1 MEFPTTA
8 NIGEG
13 AKAAANQVTGAI
25 DGVKTTVGNAL
36 GDFSS
41 KLNVNAGSDFLQ
53 SNSVIAKFVF
63 LILVL
68 IGFLILLN
76 LGIMLIGYFT
86 DPPKSP
92 YLVYGMIPGNSNMD
106 IVQNPKTKNSVTILR
121 SNNQTNGIEFT
132 WSSWLFISGLPPAS
146 SKMPQY
152 MNVFNKGSN
161 SYDPVTGIALSNAP
175 GMYIASATNTL
186 HITMDTTVPSDT
198 NTTIDISNVPLNK
211 WFHIALR
218 LQNTIMDVYV
228 NGTIASRLNFTNVP
242 SQNYYDV
249 FVGANGGFPGY
260 VSNLRYYDYALNV
273 FELNNIV
280 IMGPNTKAASSSQNA
295 INPTGDYTYLS
306 SSWYAA
312 AQ

>member
-1 MEFPTTA
+1 
-8 NIGEG
+8 
-13 AKAAANQVTGAI
+13 
-25 DGVKTTVGNAL
+25 
-36 GDFSS
+36 
-41 KLNVNAGSDFLQ
+41 
-53 SNSVIAKFVF
+53 
-63 LILVL
+63 
-68 IGFLILLN
+68 
-76 LGIMLIGYFT
+76 MLIGYFME
-86 DPPKSP
+86 PSKSP
-92 YLVYGMIPGNSNMD
+92 YLVYGMIPGNSNMN
-106 IVQNPKTKNSVTILR
+106 ISQNPKTKNSVTILR

-146 SKMPQY
+146 SGMPQY

-161 SYDPVTGIALSNAP
+161 SYDDNGIGSSNAP
-175 GMYIASATNTL
+175 GMYISSATNTL
-186 HITMDTTVPSDT
+186 HITMDTVVPGDT

-211 WFHIALR
+211 WFHVALR

-228 NGTIASRLNFTNVP
+228 NGTIASRLNFANVP

-260 VSNLRYYDYALNV
+260 VSNMRYYDYALNV

-312 AQ
+312 TQ